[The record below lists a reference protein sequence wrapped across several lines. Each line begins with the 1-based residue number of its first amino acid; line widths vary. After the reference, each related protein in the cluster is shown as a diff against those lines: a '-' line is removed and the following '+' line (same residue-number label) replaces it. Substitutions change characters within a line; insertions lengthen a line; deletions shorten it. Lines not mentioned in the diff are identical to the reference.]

1 MSGPLE
7 ERDEQQFYASERL
20 KDCQHMIL
28 RMAQSLVVQ
37 RARVEKARSAGLA
50 AARDAY
56 SDLQEVR
63 GYLLEALSDVR
74 PCLME
79 VEEYK
84 LAAAAGQLHAGL
96 AHFDLMSTA
105 YKPVY
110 DALCGFAGSLPVS
123 GTTNAAVVG
132 RLMNNIKLGYY
143 PTDPD
148 NTAGW
153 TEAEFN
159 AQIENTRS
167 QITELREKI
176 SDAIIYISKRTELT
190 FAPLKLNRVAIS
202 LYDIVKSTG
211 ERKDAFRFT
220 YQAEGCTKGRL
231 YKCLSHSERLR
242 AGMEVS
248 EMVKRLTGRNYP
260 VFADDMESIED
271 LSNVKPTGQ
280 VIMARVVPHAPLS
293 VQPLQP
299 IQASAQAQAA

>member
-148 NTAGW
+148 NIALL
-153 TEAEFN
+153 
-159 AQIENTRS
+159 
-167 QITELREKI
+167 LRGIQFPEGVTTNLLDPCCGCGK
-176 SDAIIYISKRTELT
+176 ALRQL
-190 FAPLKLNRVAIS
+190 
-202 LYDIVKSTG
+202 
-211 ERKDAFRFT
+211 
-220 YQAEGCTKGRL
+220 AEGNNCFAYGVEL
-231 YKCLSHSERLR
+231 DESR
-242 AGMEVS
+242 AGEAQTRLHRVGFGS
-248 EMVKRLTGRNYP
+248 FFFSRISREAFHLLFLNPPYLSVLNGSGGQSRHEKRFLI
-260 VFADDMESIED
+260 ESIGHLTYRRERRP
-271 LSNVKPTGQ
+271 SP
-280 VIMARVVPHAPLS
+280 PHYRRLP
-293 VQPLQP
+293 
-299 IQASAQAQAA
+299 